1 MWLDADPMAKLK
13 AEFEAAEELKK
24 KEESKDPF
32 EGFLN
37 PKDKVFTYEEIKG
50 KFPEGI
56 KGNMKEW
63 YMTDEE
69 FEKVMGMNKDKY
81 KELKKWKQ
89 EDIKKKVGLF

>member
-1 MWLDADPMAKLK
+1 
-13 AEFEAAEELKK
+13 
-24 KEESKDPF
+24 
-32 EGFLN
+32 
-37 PKDKVFTYEEIKG
+37 
-50 KFPEGI
+50 
-56 KGNMKEW
+56 MKEW